1 LQKVLSLH
9 VITSITD
16 IIGAKCLGVSL
27 KLSLSV
33 FTSFTILFGS
43 AAADV
48 VKKSGLFI
56 FLDVDG
62 RLKFLELLV

>member
-1 LQKVLSLH
+1 M
-9 VITSITD
+9 IACITD
-16 IIGAKCLGVSL
+16 IIGAKSLGVGL

-33 FTSFTILFGS
+33 FTSFSVLFSG

-62 RLKFLELLV
+62 RLKFLELLI

>member
-1 LQKVLSLH
+1 MISG
-9 VITSITD
+9 ITD
-16 IIGAKCLGVSL
+16 IVGAKSLGVGL

-33 FTSFTILFGS
+33 FARFAVLFGG

-62 RLKFLELLV
+62 RLKFLELLI